1 MNPEQIKETI
11 PNDLPQQLKEVDQAK
26 MDNAIPYMS
35 KSFLDL
41 MDTNFFENG
50 DRDDYYLKSHQIHK
64 PGDQITV
71 YANSLPR
78 DGRYEVRFAKFNRAD
93 RKFENIIETTVNRND
108 PNLVITLPEEENVSY
123 YLEEIQLNS
132 KNEVLK
138 KEFQRAFVLYN
149 EVNKRIDIDQTVYS
163 SGDTMTVTFTN
174 LGTGEI
180 HTGYGV
186 NFEKWN
192 GESWEE
198 YKFQQ
203 VVINVGIILRKG
215 DSFTQEVKLK
225 GFEKGTYRLVSG
237 SIAAGFIVE

>member
-50 DRDDYYLKSHQIHK
+50 DREDYYLKSHQIHK

-198 YKFQQ
+198 YEFQQ

-215 DSFTQEVKLK
+215 DSFTQEVKLE
-225 GFEKGTYRLVSG
+225 GFEKGTYRLIRG